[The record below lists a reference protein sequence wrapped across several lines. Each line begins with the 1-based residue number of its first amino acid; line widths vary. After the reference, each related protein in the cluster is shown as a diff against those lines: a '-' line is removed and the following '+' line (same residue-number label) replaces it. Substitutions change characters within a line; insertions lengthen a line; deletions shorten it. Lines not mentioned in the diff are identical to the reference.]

1 MLSYI
6 SLLSKISVIQTRLNN
21 YIVDEQLV
29 EKKILKENIS
39 IAFSK
44 TGSQI
49 ESHTIF
55 FMTWIKNWKTQL
67 QNW

>member
-1 MLSYI
+1 M
-6 SLLSKISVIQTRLNN
+6 NN
-21 YIVDEQLV
+21 WL
-29 EKKILKENIS
+29 KKETLKENIS

-55 FMTWIKNWKTQL
+55 FMTWIKNWKTQKL
-67 QNW
+67 VNIKTGWEDY

>member
-1 MLSYI
+1 M
-6 SLLSKISVIQTRLNN
+6 NN
-21 YIVDEQLV
+21 WL
-29 EKKILKENIS
+29 KKETLKENIS